1 MHRSHKKIIA
11 SVSLLLV
18 AVLVVTTISISH
30 TNTVSAQPSFQG
42 IQSIVAGNTADAP
55 FSVMELVPSTDMAAF
70 GYLVDGNEPVAG
82 IDAKTGKAVLWQ
94 DAVKQ
99 ISGTD
104 NRVHWMEE
112 KQEALKNICGTDEA
126 LTYKTYEETYAVVE
140 DDEENWTKVSLTT
153 EDSIAKD
160 TTGYSMQDVG
170 DGFGAYVLNE
180 SFALSDAAN
189 GDYDENP
196 DYFVYSNNGY
206 YSLAFAGI
214 AGSKDADSLESL
226 QALVGGNGAYA
237 VKSAS
242 IYTSE
247 DAFDAFRADA
257 ANKKCAIYALPRS
270 DLSASFTY
278 IGLADEV
285 KLPKDIDSGSTTNP
299 DTGDGSGSGS
309 ENGDGSGSE
318 TGDGN
323 GTDTGDGSGTGTDT
337 GNGSGSGTDTDDGSG
352 SGTENGD
359 GSGSGTENGD
369 GNGTD
374 TGNGSG
380 TDAGTGT
387 EAGTGAGTENGSES
401 GTGTDAGTENGSE
414 SGNGTDAGTE
424 NGSDSGTGTEN
435 GSTSGGDNT
444 ASGTEENA
452 TDAQA
457 ADDGES
463 VDAGTG
469 TDIGNGSGTDTGD
482 NSGTDSGNGSGTDTG
497 DNSGTGTDNGNG
509 SGTDSGDNS
518 GTGTDTGNGS
528 GTDTGNGSGTDTGD
542 NSGTGTDNG
551 NGDGS
556 GSGTG
561 DGSGTDTGDGSGSDA
576 GTGTE
581 AGTGEGTENGNG
593 SGNGDNT
600 VTDPLVLDFGN
611 YWYYSVIFEY
621 VPNDNLQVGSYY
633 YSVIPGRTVFNR
645 AQDAQ
650 YSASLNVAKP
660 YVKNEAGTG
669 NFKCTSEPMYRY
681 VGEWNGR
688 YTLALDP
695 AGKLDYGVQIPY
707 YYYKGGFSS
716 NNLFKDQVFN
726 QDGTLDARNMYF
738 DVTTTVPTAFEQ
750 YLEQKGASQID
761 LLFVSGSGSASKTFS
776 TSDDIQK
783 STVESIVKQV
793 YDNAVCLPVIADYS
807 IIASEVDTTGRLSRG
822 AAFGTASDVTN
833 VQRLVALLCA
843 ANFSSLVTDVSTFD
857 LDAVAWESLTFA
869 QDADHHYI
877 NKNIYVIPG
886 NAAGEVP
893 FILADISDTIVSGGS
908 DTAFENDAKN
918 TGFEE
923 LVSYI
928 INENFIRQAESMGTD
943 ASYELFDRKV
953 TKAIAI
959 EYCISYL
966 QKREQTVKHD
976 IHVLDIEPRQTN
988 SDHEG
993 KLQAKITKWFTD
1005 AGYQLDSL
1013 TVTTVSMA
1021 EFIGKIDDLTAYD
1034 MVYFGL
1040 NTDYYNKDGSGLTV
1054 YNDTAMNGLVYSNV
1068 GDITVVNSD
1077 GSTSDQW
1084 QWSYSGMLESDYQH
1098 SFDNTTGL
1106 LNRLYVRTAKSAV
1119 EDWDKKAVLDE
1130 NNRTETFRLS
1140 GNDLTKQKYKE
1151 IVNYIKGGFPV
1162 VFADDFMTGTDVNEV
1177 KIDNC
1182 TYIYELVKDQLA
1194 NENVM
1199 TETTAI
1205 TNTAKLYR
1213 YISLNKPVV
1222 TVTGLT
1228 KTAGKE
1234 YVTLNSSK
1242 VSFNFQ
1248 IENLSAAEGA
1258 SEFDCSLYFDNN
1270 ADGRFSTTEAV
1281 IASDI
1286 TISRNGKRI
1295 KPVNGHYSLQAG
1307 EGITYSLSYHLPDSY
1322 IGIIPWKL
1330 KICQNDNEYRYN
1342 SVNGYFYIKN
1352 TSAKQVVNI
1361 LQINTKNGA
1370 QKPVTLNMQA
1380 EMQKGSSTFKS
1391 LVESLEDFT
1400 LNIKT
1405 ISGDQYTNG
1414 YEQVDG
1420 ISYVYI
1426 DGNRVRLDSFDML
1439 VLGFADMYSLDKGSK
1454 NCYKGLQDYI
1464 DAGKPVLCTHDTTSP
1479 SNNSVAPYWGYD
1491 YNTLIR
1497 NYVGMDRYGILD
1509 NQALKLG
1516 LTLSNAAG
1524 SDAKA
1529 CLEEKAGDGS
1539 TRRYYII
1546 KNADGT
1552 YRYTTNSH
1560 DSGTVTI
1567 RQLFEDAVAAAA
1579 SDGTDIAY
1587 EPRSGKTKIVKQN
1600 QGLTDLSLMYQAY
1613 GSDNSWDRGRNYIN
1627 YTSNSKLAPSVMAT
1641 STAVR
1646 VNEGQITTYPFEIGD
1661 TLSVSST
1668 HYQYYQL
1675 DMNEDADNDGESDI
1689 VVWYTLDGAKENNSL
1704 YTTAEKDVRN
1714 NYYIYT
1720 KGNITY
1726 SGVGHSDVNSE
1737 AELKLYINTMIAA
1750 YSAGLQEPSVSIRQ
1764 SSDEDAP
1771 AVDTIYLS
1779 YDATQ
1784 KVILEEELGH
1794 GGSSLGRQ
1802 KFYFTVN
1809 DRNLIKNMRSKEE
1822 FVDFYIEVTK
1832 EEYDA
1837 NRYTGSYIE
1846 HDGIYLK
1853 KQNWTIYAADGSS
1866 LSTTNNTEGIDN
1878 GWYDASSGKY
1888 HLVSGTTY
1896 CVDLD
1901 INSLIS
1907 AASYNGQQFKGSSRA
1922 IKVYLGAYTRI
1933 NYNNNASPVT
1943 DTDISY
1949 YSFEVRQLEL
1959 VDLD

>member
-112 KQEALKNICGTDEA
+112 KKEALKNICGTDEA

-309 ENGDGSGSE
+309 ETGDGSGSGTGDGSGTETGDGSGSGSE
-318 TGDGN
+318 TGDG
-323 GTDTGDGSGTGTDT
+323 S
-337 GNGSGSGTDTDDGSG
+337 GSGS
-352 SGTENGD
+352 ENGD

-369 GNGTD
+369 GSGTD
-374 TGNGSG
+374 TGDGSG
-380 TDAGTGT
+380 S
-387 EAGTGAGTENGSES
+387 EAGTGAGTESGSGS
-401 GTGTDAGTENGSE
+401 GNGTDAGTENGSE

-424 NGSDSGTGTEN
+424 NGSDSGNGTDAGTENGSDSGTGTEN
-435 GSTSGGDNT
+435 GSASGGDNT

-469 TDIGNGSGTDTGD
+469 TNIGNGSGTDTGD
-482 NSGTDSGNGSGTDTG
+482 NSDTGTDTGNGSGTDSGDNSGTGTDNGNGSGTDTG

-509 SGTDSGDNS
+509 SGTDTGNNS

-528 GTDTGNGSGTDTGD
+528 GTDNGNGSGTDTGD
-542 NSGTGTDNG
+542 NSGT
-551 NGDGS
+551 
-556 GSGTG
+556 
-561 DGSGTDTGDGSGSDA
+561 DT
-576 GTGTE
+576 
-581 AGTGEGTENGNG
+581 GNG

-688 YTLALDP
+688 YTLALDT

-750 YLEQKGASQID
+750 YLEQKGTSQID

-776 TSDDIQK
+776 ASDDIQK

-857 LDAVAWESLTFA
+857 LDAVTWESLTFA

-908 DTAFENDAKN
+908 DTAFETNARN

-943 ASYELFDRKV
+943 ASYELFERKV

-966 QKREQTVKHD
+966 QKREQMVKHD
-976 IHVLDIEPRQTN
+976 IHVLDIEPRQTD

-993 KLQAKITKWFTD
+993 KLQTKITKWFTD

-1013 TVTTVSMA
+1013 TVTTVPMA

-1040 NTDYYNKDGSGLTV
+1040 NTDYYHKDGSGLTV

-1106 LNRLYVRTAKSAV
+1106 LNRLYVRTAWSTVK
-1119 EDWDKKAVLDE
+1119 DGNKKAVLDE
-1130 NNRTETFRLS
+1130 SNRTETFRLS

-1222 TVTGLT
+1222 TVSGLT

-1248 IENLSAAEGA
+1248 IENLSAAEGT

-1270 ADGRFSTTEAV
+1270 ADGRFSATEAV

-1307 EGITYSLSYHLPDSY
+1307 EGISYSLSYHLPDSY

-1342 SVNGYFYIKN
+1342 SVHGYFYIKN

-1426 DGNRVRLDSFDML
+1426 EGNRVRLDSFDML
-1439 VLGFADMYSLDKGSK
+1439 VLGFADMYSLDNGSK

-1497 NYVGMDRYGILD
+1497 NYVGMDRYDILN

-1587 EPRSGKTKIVKQN
+1587 EPRSGKTRIVKQN

>member
-1 MHRSHKKIIA
+1 MTMHRSHKKIIA

-82 IDAKTGKAVLWQ
+82 IDAETGKAVLWQ

-112 KQEALKNICGTDEA
+112 KQEALKNICGTDKA

-160 TTGYSMQDVG
+160 TAGYSMQDVG

-309 ENGDGSGSE
+309 ENGDGSGSG
-318 TGDGN
+318 TGDGS
-323 GTDTGDGSGTGTDT
+323 GTDTGDGSG
-337 GNGSGSGTDTDDGSG
+337 SGSETGDGSG
-352 SGTENGD
+352 SGSENGD

-369 GNGTD
+369 GSGTD
-374 TGNGSG
+374 TGDGSG
-380 TDAGTGT
+380 S
-387 EAGTGAGTENGSES
+387 EAGTGAGTESGSGS
-401 GTGTDAGTENGSE
+401 GNGTDAGTENGSE

-424 NGSDSGTGTEN
+424 NGSDSGNGTDAGTENGSDSGTGTEN
-435 GSTSGGDNT
+435 GSASGGDNT

-469 TDIGNGSGTDTGD
+469 TDNGNGSGTDTGDNSGNGTDNGNGSGTDTGD
-482 NSGTDSGNGSGTDTG
+482 NSGTDT
-497 DNSGTGTDNGNG
+497 
-509 SGTDSGDNS
+509 
-518 GTGTDTGNGS
+518 
-528 GTDTGNGSGTDTGD
+528 
-542 NSGTGTDNG
+542 
-551 NGDGS
+551 
-556 GSGTG
+556 
-561 DGSGTDTGDGSGSDA
+561 
-576 GTGTE
+576 
-581 AGTGEGTENGNG
+581 GNG

-761 LLFVSGSGSASKTFS
+761 LLFVSGSGSASGTFS
-776 TSDDIQK
+776 ASDDIQK

-833 VQRLVALLCA
+833 MQRLVALLCA

-857 LDAVAWESLTFA
+857 LDAVAWDSLTFA

-993 KLQAKITKWFTD
+993 KLQTKITKWFTD

-1013 TVTTVSMA
+1013 TVTTVPMA

-1040 NTDYYNKDGSGLTV
+1040 NTDYYHKDGSGLTV

-1068 GDITVVNSD
+1068 GDITVVNSE

-1106 LNRLYVRTAKSAV
+1106 LNRLYVRTAKSTV
-1119 EDWDKKAVLDE
+1119 PDWNKKAVLDE

-1222 TVTGLT
+1222 TVSGLT

-1234 YVTLNSSK
+1234 YVTLKSSK

-1248 IENLSAAEGA
+1248 IENLSAAEGT

-1270 ADGRFSTTEAV
+1270 ADGRFSATEAV

-1307 EGITYSLSYHLPDSY
+1307 EGISYSLSYHLPDSY

-1342 SVNGYFYIKN
+1342 SVHGYFYIKN

-1426 DGNRVRLDSFDML
+1426 EGNRVRLDSFDML

-1491 YNTLIR
+1491 YNTLLR
-1497 NYVGMDRYGILD
+1497 NYVGMDRYDILN

-1750 YSAGLQEPSVSIRQ
+1750 YSAGLQAPSVSIRQ

-1784 KVILEEELGH
+1784 NVILEEELGH
-1794 GGSSLGRQ
+1794 GGSSLARQ

-1901 INSLIS
+1901 ISSLIS
-1907 AASYNGQQFKGSSRA
+1907 AASYNGQQFKGSTRA

>member
-30 TNTVSAQPSFQG
+30 MNTVSAQPSFQG

-112 KQEALKNICGTDEA
+112 KKEALKNICGTDEA

-257 ANKKCAIYALPRS
+257 ANKKCAIYALPRT

-285 KLPKDIDSGSTTNP
+285 KLPKDMDSGSTTNP
-299 DTGDGSGSGS
+299 DTGDGSGSG
-309 ENGDGSGSE
+309 
-318 TGDGN
+318 TGDGA
-323 GTDTGDGSGTGTDT
+323 GTDTGDGSG
-337 GNGSGSGTDTDDGSG
+337 
-352 SGTENGD
+352 SGTETGD

-374 TGNGSG
+374 TGDGSG

-387 EAGTGAGTENGSES
+387 EAGTGENTENGSES
-401 GTGTDAGTENGSE
+401 GTGTDAGTETGSE
-414 SGNGTDAGTE
+414 
-424 NGSDSGTGTEN
+424 SGTGTEN
-435 GSTSGGDNT
+435 GSASGGDNT

-469 TDIGNGSGTDTGD
+469 TD
-482 NSGTDSGNGSGTDTG
+482 TG

-518 GTGTDTGNGS
+518 GTGTDNGNGSGTDTGNNS
-528 GTDTGNGSGTDTGD
+528 GTDTGNGSGTDSGD
-542 NSGTGTDNG
+542 NSGT
-551 NGDGS
+551 
-556 GSGTG
+556 
-561 DGSGTDTGDGSGSDA
+561 DT
-576 GTGTE
+576 
-581 AGTGEGTENGNG
+581 GNG

-688 YTLALDP
+688 YTLALDT

-750 YLEQKGASQID
+750 YLEQKGTSQID
-761 LLFVSGSGSASKTFS
+761 LFFVSGSGSASGTFS
-776 TSDDIQK
+776 ASDDIQK

-908 DTAFENDAKN
+908 DTAFETNARD

-943 ASYELFDRKV
+943 VSHELFDRKV

-976 IHVLDIEPRQTN
+976 IHVLDIEPRQTD

-993 KLQAKITKWFTD
+993 KLQTKITKWFTD
-1005 AGYQLDSL
+1005 AGYQMDSL

-1106 LNRLYVRTAKSAV
+1106 LNRLYVITAKSTV
-1119 EDWDKKAVLDE
+1119 PDWDKKAVLDE

-1222 TVTGLT
+1222 TVSGLT

-1270 ADGRFSTTEAV
+1270 ADGRFSATEAV

-1307 EGITYSLSYHLPDSY
+1307 EGISYSLSYHLPDSY

-1342 SVNGYFYIKN
+1342 SVHGYFYIKN

-1426 DGNRVRLDSFDML
+1426 EGNRVRLDSFDML
-1439 VLGFADMYSLDKGSK
+1439 VLGFADMYSLDNGSK

-1497 NYVGMDRYGILD
+1497 NYVGMDRYDILN

-1587 EPRSGKTKIVKQN
+1587 EPRSGKTRIVKQN

-1784 KVILEEELGH
+1784 NVILEEELGH

-1907 AASYNGQQFKGSSRA
+1907 AASYNGQQFKGSSRT

>member
-82 IDAKTGKAVLWQ
+82 IDAETGKAVLWQ

-237 VKSAS
+237 VTSAS

-299 DTGDGSGSGS
+299 DTGDESGSGSENGDGNGSGSGDGSGTDTGDGSGSGTETGDGSGSGS
-309 ENGDGSGSE
+309 ENGDG
-318 TGDGN
+318 N
-323 GTDTGDGSGTGTDT
+323 
-337 GNGSGSGTDTDDGSG
+337 
-352 SGTENGD
+352 
-359 GSGSGTENGD
+359 
-369 GNGTD
+369 
-374 TGNGSG
+374 G
-380 TDAGTGT
+380 TDAGTGS

-401 GTGTDAGTENGSE
+401 GNGTENGS
-414 SGNGTDAGTE
+414 A
-424 NGSDSGTGTEN
+424 
-435 GSTSGGDNT
+435 SGGDNT

-452 TDAQA
+452 TNAQA

-469 TDIGNGSGTDTGD
+469 TDTGDNSGTDTGNGSGTDTGD
-482 NSGTDSGNGSGTDTG
+482 NSGTDSGNGSGTDSGDNSGTGTDNGNGSGTDTG

-509 SGTDSGDNS
+509 SGTD
-518 GTGTDTGNGS
+518 T
-528 GTDTGNGSGTDTGD
+528 
-542 NSGTGTDNG
+542 
-551 NGDGS
+551 
-556 GSGTG
+556 
-561 DGSGTDTGDGSGSDA
+561 
-576 GTGTE
+576 
-581 AGTGEGTENGNG
+581 GNG

-750 YLEQKGASQID
+750 YLEQKGTSQID
-761 LLFVSGSGSASKTFS
+761 LLFVSGSGSASGTFS
-776 TSDDIQK
+776 ASDDIQK
-783 STVESIVKQV
+783 STVESIIKQV

-822 AAFGTASDVTN
+822 ATFGTASDVTN

-886 NAAGEVP
+886 NAVGEVP
-893 FILADISDTIVSGGS
+893 FILTDISDTIVSGGS

-988 SDHEG
+988 SDHES
-993 KLQAKITKWFTD
+993 KLQTKITKWFTD

-1013 TVTTVSMA
+1013 TVTTVPMA

-1040 NTDYYNKDGSGLTV
+1040 NTDYYHKDGSGLTV

-1098 SFDNTTGL
+1098 SFDNATGL

-1119 EDWDKKAVLDE
+1119 DDWNKKAVLDE

-1222 TVTGLT
+1222 TVSGLT

-1234 YVTLNSSK
+1234 YVTLKSSK

-1248 IENLSAAEGA
+1248 IENLSAAEGT

-1270 ADGRFSTTEAV
+1270 ADGRFSATEAV

-1307 EGITYSLSYHLPDSY
+1307 EGISYSLSYHLPDSY

-1342 SVNGYFYIKN
+1342 SVHGYFYIKN

-1491 YNTLIR
+1491 YNTLLR
-1497 NYVGMDRYGILD
+1497 NYVGMDRYDILN

-1750 YSAGLQEPSVSIRQ
+1750 YSAGLQAPSVSIRQ

-1784 KVILEEELGH
+1784 NVILEEELGH
-1794 GGSSLGRQ
+1794 GGSSLARQ

-1901 INSLIS
+1901 ISSLIS
-1907 AASYNGQQFKGSSRA
+1907 AASYNGQQFKGSTRA

>member
-30 TNTVSAQPSFQG
+30 TNMVSAQPSFQG

-70 GYLVDGNEPVAG
+70 GYLVDGNEPIAG

-160 TTGYSMQDVG
+160 TAGYKMQDVG

-237 VKSAS
+237 VTSAS

-309 ENGDGSGSE
+309 ENGDGSG
-318 TGDGN
+318 
-323 GTDTGDGSGTGTDT
+323 
-337 GNGSGSGTDTDDGSG
+337 
-352 SGTENGD
+352 
-359 GSGSGTENGD
+359 
-369 GNGTD
+369 
-374 TGNGSG
+374 

-387 EAGTGAGTENGSES
+387 EAGTGAGTENGS
-401 GTGTDAGTENGSE
+401 D

-424 NGSDSGTGTEN
+424 NGSDSGIGTEN
-435 GSTSGGDNT
+435 GSASGGDNT

-452 TDAQA
+452 TDALA

-469 TDIGNGSGTDTGD
+469 TDTGDNSGTDTGNGSGTDNGNGSGTDTGD
-482 NSGTDSGNGSGTDTG
+482 NSGNGTDNGNGSGTDNG

-509 SGTDSGDNS
+509 SGTDTGNNS

-528 GTDTGNGSGTDTGD
+528 GTDNGDNSGNGTDTGNGSGTDT
-542 NSGTGTDNG
+542 
-551 NGDGS
+551 
-556 GSGTG
+556 
-561 DGSGTDTGDGSGSDA
+561 
-576 GTGTE
+576 
-581 AGTGEGTENGNG
+581 
-593 SGNGDNT
+593 GNGDNT

-761 LLFVSGSGSASKTFS
+761 LLFVSGSGSASGTFS

-993 KLQAKITKWFTD
+993 KLQTKITKWFTD

-1013 TVTTVSMA
+1013 TVTTVPMA

-1040 NTDYYNKDGSGLTV
+1040 NTDYYHKDGSGLTV

-1106 LNRLYVRTAKSAV
+1106 LNRLYVRTAKSTV
-1119 EDWDKKAVLDE
+1119 EDWNKKAVLDE

-1222 TVTGLT
+1222 TVSGLT

-1248 IENLSAAEGA
+1248 IENLSAAEGT

-1342 SVNGYFYIKN
+1342 SVHGYFYIKN

-1464 DAGKPVLCTHDTTSP
+1464 DTGKPVLCTHDTTSP
-1479 SNNSVAPYWGYD
+1479 SNNSTATYWGYD
-1491 YNTLIR
+1491 YNTLLR

-1539 TRRYYII
+1539 KRRYYII

-1560 DSGTVTI
+1560 ASGTVTI

-1579 SDGTDIAY
+1579 ADGTDIAY

-1613 GSDNSWDRGRNYIN
+1613 GADNSWDRGRNYIN
-1627 YTSNSKLAPSVMAT
+1627 YTSNSKLTPSVMAT

-1661 TLSVSST
+1661 TLPVSST

-1675 DMNEDADNDGESDI
+1675 DMNEDEDNDGESDI
-1689 VVWYTLDGAKENNSL
+1689 VVWYTLDGTKENNSL
-1704 YTTAEKDVRN
+1704 YTTAAKDVRN

-1750 YSAGLQEPSVSIRQ
+1750 YSAGLQAPSVSIRQ

-1784 KVILEEELGH
+1784 NMILEEELGR
-1794 GGSSLGRQ
+1794 GGSSLARQ

-1853 KQNWTIYAADGSS
+1853 KQNWTIYAADGSP

-1901 INSLIS
+1901 ISSLIS
-1907 AASYNGQQFKGSSRA
+1907 AASYNGQQFKGSTRA
-1922 IKVYLGAYTRI
+1922 IKVYLGAYTKI
-1933 NYNNNASPVT
+1933 TYNNNASTVT

-1949 YSFEVRQLEL
+1949 YGFEVRQLEL

>member
-1 MHRSHKKIIA
+1 
-11 SVSLLLV
+11 
-18 AVLVVTTISISH
+18 
-30 TNTVSAQPSFQG
+30 
-42 IQSIVAGNTADAP
+42 
-55 FSVMELVPSTDMAAF
+55 
-70 GYLVDGNEPVAG
+70 
-82 IDAKTGKAVLWQ
+82 
-94 DAVKQ
+94 
-99 ISGTD
+99 
-104 NRVHWMEE
+104 
-112 KQEALKNICGTDEA
+112 
-126 LTYKTYEETYAVVE
+126 
-140 DDEENWTKVSLTT
+140 
-153 EDSIAKD
+153 
-160 TTGYSMQDVG
+160 
-170 DGFGAYVLNE
+170 
-180 SFALSDAAN
+180 
-189 GDYDENP
+189 
-196 DYFVYSNNGY
+196 
-206 YSLAFAGI
+206 
-214 AGSKDADSLESL
+214 
-226 QALVGGNGAYA
+226 
-237 VKSAS
+237 
-242 IYTSE
+242 
-247 DAFDAFRADA
+247 
-257 ANKKCAIYALPRS
+257 
-270 DLSASFTY
+270 
-278 IGLADEV
+278 
-285 KLPKDIDSGSTTNP
+285 
-299 DTGDGSGSGS
+299 
-309 ENGDGSGSE
+309 
-318 TGDGN
+318 
-323 GTDTGDGSGTGTDT
+323 
-337 GNGSGSGTDTDDGSG
+337 
-352 SGTENGD
+352 
-359 GSGSGTENGD
+359 
-369 GNGTD
+369 
-374 TGNGSG
+374 
-380 TDAGTGT
+380 
-387 EAGTGAGTENGSES
+387 
-401 GTGTDAGTENGSE
+401 
-414 SGNGTDAGTE
+414 
-424 NGSDSGTGTEN
+424 
-435 GSTSGGDNT
+435 
-444 ASGTEENA
+444 
-452 TDAQA
+452 
-457 ADDGES
+457 
-463 VDAGTG
+463 
-469 TDIGNGSGTDTGD
+469 
-482 NSGTDSGNGSGTDTG
+482 
-497 DNSGTGTDNGNG
+497 
-509 SGTDSGDNS
+509 
-518 GTGTDTGNGS
+518 
-528 GTDTGNGSGTDTGD
+528 
-542 NSGTGTDNG
+542 
-551 NGDGS
+551 
-556 GSGTG
+556 
-561 DGSGTDTGDGSGSDA
+561 
-576 GTGTE
+576 
-581 AGTGEGTENGNG
+581 
-593 SGNGDNT
+593 
-600 VTDPLVLDFGN
+600 
-611 YWYYSVIFEY
+611 
-621 VPNDNLQVGSYY
+621 
-633 YSVIPGRTVFNR
+633 
-645 AQDAQ
+645 
-650 YSASLNVAKP
+650 
-660 YVKNEAGTG
+660 
-669 NFKCTSEPMYRY
+669 
-681 VGEWNGR
+681 
-688 YTLALDP
+688 
-695 AGKLDYGVQIPY
+695 
-707 YYYKGGFSS
+707 
-716 NNLFKDQVFN
+716 
-726 QDGTLDARNMYF
+726 MYF

-750 YLEQKGASQID
+750 YLEQKGTSQIN
-761 LLFVSGSGSASKTFS
+761 LLFVSGSGSASGTFS
-776 TSDDIQK
+776 ASDDIQK

-893 FILADISDTIVSGGS
+893 FILADISDTIVSGSS
-908 DTAFENDAKN
+908 DTAFETNARD

-943 ASYELFDRKV
+943 ASYELFERKV

-966 QKREQTVKHD
+966 QKREQMVKHD

-993 KLQAKITKWFTD
+993 KLQTKITKWFTD
-1005 AGYQLDSL
+1005 AGYQMDSL

-1098 SFDNTTGL
+1098 SFDDTTGL
-1106 LNRLYVRTAKSAV
+1106 LNRLYVITAKSTV
-1119 EDWDKKAVLDE
+1119 PDWDKKAVLDE

-1222 TVTGLT
+1222 TVSGLT

-1270 ADGRFSTTEAV
+1270 ADGRFSATEAV

-1307 EGITYSLSYHLPDSY
+1307 EGISYSLSYHLPDSY

-1342 SVNGYFYIKN
+1342 SVHGYFYIKN

-1426 DGNRVRLDSFDML
+1426 EGNRVRLDSFDML
-1439 VLGFADMYSLDKGSK
+1439 VLGFADMYSLDNGSK

-1497 NYVGMDRYGILD
+1497 NYVGMDRYDILN

-1587 EPRSGKTKIVKQN
+1587 EPRSGKTRIVKQN

-1784 KVILEEELGH
+1784 NVILEEELGH
-1794 GGSSLGRQ
+1794 DGSSLGRQ

-1837 NRYTGSYIE
+1837 NRYMGSYIE

>member
-1 MHRSHKKIIA
+1 MTMHRSHKKIIA

-82 IDAKTGKAVLWQ
+82 IDAETGKAVLWQ

-237 VKSAS
+237 VTSAS

-285 KLPKDIDSGSTTNP
+285 KLPKDMDSGSTTNP

-309 ENGDGSGSE
+309 ENGDGS
-318 TGDGN
+318 
-323 GTDTGDGSGTGTDT
+323 
-337 GNGSGSGTDTDDGSG
+337 
-352 SGTENGD
+352 
-359 GSGSGTENGD
+359 
-369 GNGTD
+369 GTD

-401 GTGTDAGTENGSE
+401 GNGTENGS
-414 SGNGTDAGTE
+414 A
-424 NGSDSGTGTEN
+424 
-435 GSTSGGDNT
+435 SGGDNT
-444 ASGTEENA
+444 ASETEENA
-452 TDAQA
+452 TDALA

-469 TDIGNGSGTDTGD
+469 TDNGNGSGTD
-482 NSGTDSGNGSGTDTG
+482 NGNGSGTDTG
-497 DNSGTGTDNGNG
+497 DNSGTGTD
-509 SGTDSGDNS
+509 S
-518 GTGTDTGNGS
+518 GNGS
-528 GTDTGNGSGTDTGD
+528 GTDT
-542 NSGTGTDNG
+542 
-551 NGDGS
+551 
-556 GSGTG
+556 
-561 DGSGTDTGDGSGSDA
+561 
-576 GTGTE
+576 
-581 AGTGEGTENGNG
+581 
-593 SGNGDNT
+593 GNGDNT

-761 LLFVSGSGSASKTFS
+761 LLFVSGSGSASGTFS
-776 TSDDIQK
+776 ASDDIQK

-857 LDAVAWESLTFA
+857 LDAVAWDSLTFA

-886 NAAGEVP
+886 NAVGEVP
-893 FILADISDTIVSGGS
+893 FILTDISDTIVSGGS

-993 KLQAKITKWFTD
+993 KLQTKITKWFTD

-1013 TVTTVSMA
+1013 TVTTVPMA

-1040 NTDYYNKDGSGLTV
+1040 NTDYYHKDGSGLTV

-1098 SFDNTTGL
+1098 SFDNATGL

-1222 TVTGLT
+1222 TVSGLT

-1234 YVTLNSSK
+1234 YVTLKSSK

-1270 ADGRFSTTEAV
+1270 ADGRFSATEAV

-1307 EGITYSLSYHLPDSY
+1307 EGISYSLSYHLPDSY

-1342 SVNGYFYIKN
+1342 SVHGYFYIKN

-1464 DAGKPVLCTHDTTSP
+1464 DTGKPVLCTHDTTSP

-1491 YNTLIR
+1491 YNTLLR

-1539 TRRYYII
+1539 KRRYYII

-1560 DSGTVTI
+1560 ASGTVTI
-1567 RQLFEDAVAAAA
+1567 QQLFEDAVAAAA
-1579 SDGTDIAY
+1579 ADGTDIAY

-1627 YTSNSKLAPSVMAT
+1627 YTSNSKLTPSVMAT

-1675 DMNEDADNDGESDI
+1675 DMNEDEDNDGESDI
-1689 VVWYTLDGAKENNSL
+1689 VVWYTLDGTKENNSL
-1704 YTTAEKDVRN
+1704 YTTAAKDVRN

-1750 YSAGLQEPSVSIRQ
+1750 YSAGLQAPSVSIRQ

-1784 KVILEEELGH
+1784 NMILEEELGR
-1794 GGSSLGRQ
+1794 GGSSLARQ

-1901 INSLIS
+1901 ISSLIS
-1907 AASYNGQQFKGSSRA
+1907 AASYNGQQFKGSTRA

>member
-30 TNTVSAQPSFQG
+30 THTVSAQPSFQG
-42 IQSIVAGNTADAP
+42 IQSIVAGNTVDAP
-55 FSVMELVPSTDMAAF
+55 FSVVELVPSNDMAAF

-82 IDAKTGKAVLWQ
+82 IDAETGKAVLWQ

-104 NRVHWMEE
+104 NRVRWMEE

-153 EDSIAKD
+153 EDSIAAE
-160 TTGYSMQDVG
+160 TTGYRMEDVG
-170 DGFGAYVLNE
+170 DGYGAYVLNE

-206 YSLAFAGI
+206 YSLAFAVI
-214 AGSKDADSLESL
+214 AGSKGADSLESL

-237 VKSAS
+237 VTSAS

-247 DAFDAFRADA
+247 DAFDAFRSDA
-257 ANKKCAIYALPRS
+257 ANKKCAIYAVPRS
-270 DLSASFTY
+270 DLSANFTY
-278 IGLADEV
+278 IGMADEV
-285 KLPKDIDSGSTTNP
+285 KLSKDIDSGSTTDP

-309 ENGDGSGSE
+309 ENGDGSGTDTGNGSGTDTGDGSGTETGDGTGTDAGDGTETGDGTGTDAGNGSE

-323 GTDTGDGSGTGTDT
+323 GTDAGNGTETGDGSSTDAGSGSETGDGSNTDAGSGSETGDGSDTGAGTESGSGTGTGTGTDT
-337 GNGSGSGTDTDDGSG
+337 GSESGGDAASGTD
-352 SGTENGD
+352 
-359 GSGSGTENGD
+359 
-369 GNGTD
+369 
-374 TGNGSG
+374 
-380 TDAGTGT
+380 
-387 EAGTGAGTENGSES
+387 
-401 GTGTDAGTENGSE
+401 
-414 SGNGTDAGTE
+414 
-424 NGSDSGTGTEN
+424 
-435 GSTSGGDNT
+435 
-444 ASGTEENA
+444 ENA
-452 TDAQA
+452 TDTQA

-463 VDAGTG
+463 VDNSGSTDAGTDNGDGNGADAGNNSGAG
-469 TDIGNGSGTDTGD
+469 TDAGTDNGSNSGNGTDSGDNSGDGTDSGNGSGTDAGDNSGDGTDNGNGSGTDTGD
-482 NSGTDSGNGSGTDTG
+482 NSGDGTDSGNGSGTDAG
-497 DNSGTGTDNGNG
+497 DNSGDGTDSGNGSGTDIGDNSGTDNGNG
-509 SGTDSGDNS
+509 YD
-518 GTGTDTGNGS
+518 
-528 GTDTGNGSGTDTGD
+528 
-542 NSGTGTDNG
+542 
-551 NGDGS
+551 
-556 GSGTG
+556 
-561 DGSGTDTGDGSGSDA
+561 
-576 GTGTE
+576 
-581 AGTGEGTENGNG
+581 
-593 SGNGDNT
+593 NGDNT

-621 VPNDNLQVGSYY
+621 VPNDNLQVGNYY
-633 YSVIPGRTVFNR
+633 YSVIPSKTVFNR

-650 YSASLNVAKP
+650 YSASLNVAHP
-660 YVKNEAGTG
+660 YVRNEAGTG
-669 NFKCTSEPMYRY
+669 NFKCTSDPMYRY

-688 YTLALDP
+688 YTLVSDP
-695 AGKLDYGVQIPY
+695 SGKLDYEVQIPY

-761 LLFVSGSGSASKTFS
+761 LLFISGSGSVSGKFS
-776 TSDDIQK
+776 ASDDIQK

-793 YDNAVCLPVIADYS
+793 YDNAVCMPVIADYS
-807 IIASEVDTTGRLSRG
+807 IIASEVDAAGGLSRG

-857 LDAVAWESLTFA
+857 LDAVAWESLTFS

-893 FILADISDTIVSGGS
+893 FILADISDTIVSGDS
-908 DTAFENDAKN
+908 DTAFENNAKD

-988 SDHEG
+988 SDYEG
-993 KLQAKITKWFTD
+993 KLQTKITKWFTD

-1013 TVTTVSMA
+1013 TVTTVPMA
-1021 EFIGKIDDLTAYD
+1021 EFIGKIDDLASYD
-1034 MVYFGL
+1034 MIYFGL
-1040 NTDYYNKDGSGLTV
+1040 NTDYYNMSGGLTA
-1054 YNDTAMNGLVYSNV
+1054 YNDTAMNGLIYSNV
-1068 GDITVVNSD
+1068 GDITVVNSK
-1077 GSTSDQW
+1077 GSIGAQYP
-1084 QWSYSGMLESDYQH
+1084 WSYSGMLESDYQH
-1098 SFDNTTGL
+1098 SFNNSTGL
-1106 LNRLYVRTAKSAV
+1106 LKRLNVITAESTV
-1119 EDWDKKAVLDE
+1119 GSNKKAIL
-1130 NNRTETFRLS
+1130 NASNRTETFRLS
-1140 GNDLTKQKYKE
+1140 GNDLTKQKYNE
-1151 IVNYIKGGFPV
+1151 IIDYIKGGFPV
-1162 VFADDFMTGTDVNEV
+1162 VFADDFMNGTDVNEV

-1182 TYIYELVKDQLA
+1182 TYIYELVKDQIA

-1222 TVTGLT
+1222 TVSGLT
-1228 KTAGKE
+1228 KTTGKE

-1248 IENLSAAEGA
+1248 IENLSAADGEA
-1258 SEFDCSLYFDNN
+1258 DFDCMLYFDSN
-1270 ADGRFSTTEAV
+1270 ADGRFSTSEAV

-1286 TISRNGKRI
+1286 TISKNGKRI
-1295 KPVNGHYSLQAG
+1295 KPVDGHYSLQAG
-1307 EGITYSLSYHLPDSY
+1307 EDITYSLSYHLPDSY
-1322 IGIIPWKL
+1322 VGIIPWKL
-1330 KICQNDNEYRYN
+1330 KISQNDNEYRYN
-1342 SVNGYFYIKN
+1342 SVSGYFYIKN
-1352 TSAKQVVNI
+1352 TAGKQVVNI
-1361 LQINTKNGA
+1361 LQINTANDSSSN
-1370 QKPVTLNMQA
+1370 LNMQK
-1380 EMQKGSSTFKS
+1380 EMEKSSSTFKKLVNS
-1391 LVESLEDFT
+1391 LDDFT

-1405 ISGDQYTNG
+1405 ISGSEYTNG
-1414 YEQVDG
+1414 YTEIGGVA
-1420 ISYVYI
+1420 YVTV
-1426 DGNRVRLDSFDML
+1426 GGSQVRLDSFDML
-1439 VLGFADMYSLDKGSK
+1439 VLGFADLYELKDGTN
-1454 NCYKGLQDYI
+1454 NCFKGLQEYI
-1464 DAGKPVLCTHDTTSP
+1464 DAGKPVLCTHDTTST
-1479 SNNSVAPYWGYD
+1479 SNDSTATYWGYD
-1491 YNTLIR
+1491 YNTLLR
-1497 NYVGMDRYGILD
+1497 NYVGMDRYGILS

-1516 LTLSNAAG
+1516 LTLSG
-1524 SDAKA
+1524 SDTSKA
-1529 CLEEKAGDGS
+1529 CLTEKNNG
-1539 TRRYYII
+1539 TKRYYII

-1552 YRYTTNSH
+1552 YRYTTNQNA
-1560 DSGTVTI
+1560 SGTVTI
-1567 RQLFEDAVAAAA
+1567 KQLFEDAVASAEA
-1579 SDGTDIAY
+1579 SGTDIAY

-1600 QGLTDLSLMYQAY
+1600 QGMTDLSLMFQIY
-1613 GSDNSWDRGRNYIN
+1613 GMTGETYRAADYVNYA
-1627 YTSNSKLAPSVMAT
+1627 SNSKIKDSWQT
-1641 STAVR
+1641 TTTAVR
-1646 VNEGQITTYPFEIGD
+1646 VNEGQITTYPFAISD
-1661 TLSVSST
+1661 TLKISST

-1675 DMNEDADNDGESDI
+1675 DMNEDEDNDGESDI
-1689 VVWYTLDGAKENNSL
+1689 VVWYTLSGSDQHNSI

-1726 SGVGHSDVNSE
+1726 SGVGHSSVTSE
-1737 AELKLYINTMIAA
+1737 DELKLYINTMIAA
-1750 YSAGLQEPSVSIRQ
+1750 YSAGLHAPSVSIRQ

-1784 KVILEEELGH
+1784 NAILEEELGRDY
-1794 GGSSLGRQ
+1794 SNPIRQ

-1809 DRNLIKNMRSKEE
+1809 DSNLIKNMRSKEE

-1832 EEYDA
+1832 AEYDA
-1837 NRYTGSYIE
+1837 NKSWGPYIE

-1853 KQNWTIYAADGSS
+1853 KQNWTIYRADGSA
-1866 LSTTNNTEGIDN
+1866 LSTTNNEDGIQN
-1878 GWYDASSGKY
+1878 GWYDWSTGKY

-1896 CVDLD
+1896 CVELD
-1901 INSLIS
+1901 MSSLIS
-1907 AASYNGQQFKGSSRA
+1907 AASYNGQQFKGSTRA
-1922 IKVYLGAYTRI
+1922 IKVYLGAYTKI
-1933 NYNNNASPVT
+1933 TYNNYASTVT

-1949 YSFEVRQLEL
+1949 YGFEVRQLEL

>member
-1 MHRSHKKIIA
+1 MTMHRSHKKIIA

-42 IQSIVAGNTADAP
+42 IQSIVAGNTVDAP

-82 IDAKTGKAVLWQ
+82 IDAETGKAVLWQ

-160 TTGYSMQDVG
+160 TAGYSMQDVG

-237 VKSAS
+237 VTSAS

-270 DLSASFTY
+270 DLSANFTY

-285 KLPKDIDSGSTTNP
+285 KLPKDMDSGSTTNP
-299 DTGDGSGSGS
+299 GTGDGSGSGS
-309 ENGDGSGSE
+309 ENGDGSGSG
-318 TGDGN
+318 TGDGS
-323 GTDTGDGSGTGTDT
+323 GTDTGDGSG
-337 GNGSGSGTDTDDGSG
+337 SGTETGDGSG

-359 GSGSGTENGD
+359 GSG
-369 GNGTD
+369 TD
-374 TGNGSG
+374 TGDGSG

-401 GTGTDAGTENGSE
+401 GTGT
-414 SGNGTDAGTE
+414 E

-435 GSTSGGDNT
+435 GSASGGDNT

-452 TDAQA
+452 TDALA

-469 TDIGNGSGTDTGD
+469 TDTGD
-482 NSGTDSGNGSGTDTG
+482 NSGTDTGNGSGTDNGNGSGTDSGDNSGNGTDTGNGSGTDTG

-509 SGTDSGDNS
+509 SGTD
-518 GTGTDTGNGS
+518 TGENS
-528 GTDTGNGSGTDTGD
+528 GTDT
-542 NSGTGTDNG
+542 
-551 NGDGS
+551 
-556 GSGTG
+556 
-561 DGSGTDTGDGSGSDA
+561 
-576 GTGTE
+576 
-581 AGTGEGTENGNG
+581 GNG

-750 YLEQKGASQID
+750 YLEQKGTSQID
-761 LLFVSGSGSASKTFS
+761 LLFVSGSGSASGTFS
-776 TSDDIQK
+776 ASDDIQK
-783 STVESIVKQV
+783 STVESIIKQV

-886 NAAGEVP
+886 NAVGEVP
-893 FILADISDTIVSGGS
+893 FILTDISDTIVSGGS

-993 KLQAKITKWFTD
+993 KLQTKITKWFTD

-1013 TVTTVSMA
+1013 TVTTVPMA

-1040 NTDYYNKDGSGLTV
+1040 NTDYYHKDGSGLTV

-1098 SFDNTTGL
+1098 SFDNATGL

-1222 TVTGLT
+1222 TVSGLT

-1234 YVTLNSSK
+1234 YVTLKSSK

-1248 IENLSAAEGA
+1248 IENLSAAEGT
-1258 SEFDCSLYFDNN
+1258 SEFDCGLYFDNN
-1270 ADGRFSTTEAV
+1270 ADGRFSATEAV

-1464 DAGKPVLCTHDTTSP
+1464 DTGKPVLCTHDTTSP

-1491 YNTLIR
+1491 YNTLLR

-1539 TRRYYII
+1539 KRRYYII

-1560 DSGTVTI
+1560 ASGTVTI

-1579 SDGTDIAY
+1579 ADGTDIAY

-1627 YTSNSKLAPSVMAT
+1627 YTSNSKLTPSVMAT

-1661 TLSVSST
+1661 TLPVSST

-1675 DMNEDADNDGESDI
+1675 DMNEDEDNDGESDI
-1689 VVWYTLDGAKENNSL
+1689 VVWYTLDGTKENNSL

-1750 YSAGLQEPSVSIRQ
+1750 YSAGLQAPSVSIRQ

-1784 KVILEEELGH
+1784 NMILEEELGR
-1794 GGSSLGRQ
+1794 GGSSLARQ

-1837 NRYTGSYIE
+1837 NRYTGPYIE

-1901 INSLIS
+1901 ISSLIS
-1907 AASYNGQQFKGSSRA
+1907 AASYNGQQFKGSTRA
-1922 IKVYLGAYTRI
+1922 IKVYLGAYTKI
-1933 NYNNNASPVT
+1933 TYNNNASRVT
-1943 DTDISY
+1943 NTDISY
-1949 YSFEVRQLEL
+1949 YGFEVRQLEL

>member
-112 KQEALKNICGTDEA
+112 KQEVLKNICGTDEA

-237 VKSAS
+237 VTSAS

-309 ENGDGSGSE
+309 ENGDGSGSG
-318 TGDGN
+318 TGDGS
-323 GTDTGDGSGTGTDT
+323 GTDTGDGSG
-337 GNGSGSGTDTDDGSG
+337 SGSETGDGSG
-352 SGTENGD
+352 SGSENGD

-369 GNGTD
+369 GSGTD
-374 TGNGSG
+374 TGDGSG
-380 TDAGTGT
+380 S
-387 EAGTGAGTENGSES
+387 EAGTGAGTESGS
-401 GTGTDAGTENGSE
+401 G

-424 NGSDSGTGTEN
+424 NGSDSGNGTGEGTENGSDSGNGTDAGAENGSDSGTGTEN
-435 GSTSGGDNT
+435 GSASGGDNT

-452 TDAQA
+452 TNAQA

-469 TDIGNGSGTDTGD
+469 TDN
-482 NSGTDSGNGSGTDTG
+482 GNGSGTDTG

-509 SGTDSGDNS
+509 SGTD
-518 GTGTDTGNGS
+518 T
-528 GTDTGNGSGTDTGD
+528 
-542 NSGTGTDNG
+542 
-551 NGDGS
+551 
-556 GSGTG
+556 
-561 DGSGTDTGDGSGSDA
+561 
-576 GTGTE
+576 
-581 AGTGEGTENGNG
+581 GNG

-750 YLEQKGASQID
+750 YLEQKGTSQID
-761 LLFVSGSGSASKTFS
+761 LLFVSGSGSASGTFS
-776 TSDDIQK
+776 ASDDIQK

-822 AAFGTASDVTN
+822 ATFGTASDVTN

-843 ANFSSLVTDVSTFD
+843 ANFSSLVTDASTFD

-886 NAAGEVP
+886 NAVGEVP
-893 FILADISDTIVSGGS
+893 FILTDISDTIVSGGS

-988 SDHEG
+988 SDHES
-993 KLQAKITKWFTD
+993 KLQTKITKWFTD

-1013 TVTTVSMA
+1013 TVTTVPMA

-1040 NTDYYNKDGSGLTV
+1040 NTDYYHKDGSGLTV

-1098 SFDNTTGL
+1098 SFDNATGL

-1119 EDWDKKAVLDE
+1119 DDWNKKAVLDE

-1222 TVTGLT
+1222 TVSGLT

-1234 YVTLNSSK
+1234 YVTLKSSK

-1248 IENLSAAEGA
+1248 IENLSAAEGT

-1270 ADGRFSTTEAV
+1270 ADGRFSATEAV

-1307 EGITYSLSYHLPDSY
+1307 EGISYSLSYHLPDSY

-1464 DAGKPVLCTHDTTSP
+1464 DTGKPVLCTHDTTSP

-1491 YNTLIR
+1491 YNTLLR

-1539 TRRYYII
+1539 KRRYYII

-1560 DSGTVTI
+1560 ASGTVTI
-1567 RQLFEDAVAAAA
+1567 RQLFEDAVAAATA
-1579 SDGTDIAY
+1579 DGTDIAY

-1627 YTSNSKLAPSVMAT
+1627 YTSNSKLTPSVMAT

-1675 DMNEDADNDGESDI
+1675 DMNEDEDNDGESDI
-1689 VVWYTLDGAKENNSL
+1689 VVWYTLDGTKENNSL
-1704 YTTAEKDVRN
+1704 YTTAAKDVRN

-1750 YSAGLQEPSVSIRQ
+1750 YSAGLQAPSVSIRQ

-1784 KVILEEELGH
+1784 NVILEEELGR
-1794 GGSSLGRQ
+1794 GGSSLARQ

-1901 INSLIS
+1901 ISSLIS
-1907 AASYNGQQFKGSSRA
+1907 AASYNGQQFKGSTRA

>member
-1 MHRSHKKIIA
+1 MTMHRSHKKIIA

-82 IDAKTGKAVLWQ
+82 IDAETGKAVLWQ

-237 VKSAS
+237 VTSAS

-299 DTGDGSGSGS
+299 DTGDESGSGSENGDGNGSGSGDGSGTDTGDGSGSGTETGDGSGSGS
-309 ENGDGSGSE
+309 ENGDG
-318 TGDGN
+318 N
-323 GTDTGDGSGTGTDT
+323 
-337 GNGSGSGTDTDDGSG
+337 
-352 SGTENGD
+352 
-359 GSGSGTENGD
+359 
-369 GNGTD
+369 
-374 TGNGSG
+374 G
-380 TDAGTGT
+380 TDAGTGS

-401 GTGTDAGTENGSE
+401 GNGTENGS
-414 SGNGTDAGTE
+414 A
-424 NGSDSGTGTEN
+424 
-435 GSTSGGDNT
+435 SGGDNT

-452 TDAQA
+452 TNAQA

-469 TDIGNGSGTDTGD
+469 TDTGDNSGTDTGNGSGTDTGD
-482 NSGTDSGNGSGTDTG
+482 NSGTDSGNGSGTDSGDNSGTGTDNGNGSGTDTG

-509 SGTDSGDNS
+509 SGTD
-518 GTGTDTGNGS
+518 T
-528 GTDTGNGSGTDTGD
+528 
-542 NSGTGTDNG
+542 
-551 NGDGS
+551 
-556 GSGTG
+556 
-561 DGSGTDTGDGSGSDA
+561 
-576 GTGTE
+576 
-581 AGTGEGTENGNG
+581 GNG

-750 YLEQKGASQID
+750 YLEQKGTSQID
-761 LLFVSGSGSASKTFS
+761 LLFVSGSGSASGTFS
-776 TSDDIQK
+776 ASDDIQK
-783 STVESIVKQV
+783 STVESIIKQV

-822 AAFGTASDVTN
+822 ATFGTASDVTN

-886 NAAGEVP
+886 NAVGEVP
-893 FILADISDTIVSGGS
+893 FILTDISDTIVSGGS

-988 SDHEG
+988 SDHES
-993 KLQAKITKWFTD
+993 KLQTKITKWFTD

-1013 TVTTVSMA
+1013 TVTTVPMA

-1040 NTDYYNKDGSGLTV
+1040 NTDYYHKDGSGLTV

-1098 SFDNTTGL
+1098 SFDNATGL

-1119 EDWDKKAVLDE
+1119 DDWNKKAVLDE

-1222 TVTGLT
+1222 TVSGLT

-1234 YVTLNSSK
+1234 YVTLKSSK

-1248 IENLSAAEGA
+1248 IENLSAAEGT

-1270 ADGRFSTTEAV
+1270 ADGRFSATEAV

-1307 EGITYSLSYHLPDSY
+1307 EGISYSLSYHLPDSY

-1342 SVNGYFYIKN
+1342 SVHGYFYIKN

-1491 YNTLIR
+1491 YNTLLR
-1497 NYVGMDRYGILD
+1497 NYVGMDRYDILN

-1750 YSAGLQEPSVSIRQ
+1750 YSAGLQAPSVSIRQ

-1784 KVILEEELGH
+1784 NVILEEELGH
-1794 GGSSLGRQ
+1794 GGSSLARQ

-1901 INSLIS
+1901 ISSLIS
-1907 AASYNGQQFKGSSRA
+1907 AASYNGQQFKGSTRA

>member
-82 IDAKTGKAVLWQ
+82 IDAETGKAVLWQ

-112 KQEALKNICGTDEA
+112 KQEALKNICGTDKA

-160 TTGYSMQDVG
+160 TAGYSMQDVG

-309 ENGDGSGSE
+309 ENGDGSGSG
-318 TGDGN
+318 TGDGS
-323 GTDTGDGSGTGTDT
+323 GTDTGDGSG
-337 GNGSGSGTDTDDGSG
+337 SGSETGDGSG
-352 SGTENGD
+352 SGSENGD

-369 GNGTD
+369 GSGTD
-374 TGNGSG
+374 TGDGSG
-380 TDAGTGT
+380 S
-387 EAGTGAGTENGSES
+387 EAGTGAGTESGSGS
-401 GTGTDAGTENGSE
+401 GNGTDAGTENGSE

-424 NGSDSGTGTEN
+424 NGSDSGNGTDAGTENGSDSGTGTEN
-435 GSTSGGDNT
+435 GSASGGDNT

-469 TDIGNGSGTDTGD
+469 TDNGNGSGTDTGDNSGNGTDNGNGSGTDTGD
-482 NSGTDSGNGSGTDTG
+482 NSGTDT
-497 DNSGTGTDNGNG
+497 
-509 SGTDSGDNS
+509 
-518 GTGTDTGNGS
+518 
-528 GTDTGNGSGTDTGD
+528 
-542 NSGTGTDNG
+542 
-551 NGDGS
+551 
-556 GSGTG
+556 
-561 DGSGTDTGDGSGSDA
+561 
-576 GTGTE
+576 
-581 AGTGEGTENGNG
+581 GNG

-761 LLFVSGSGSASKTFS
+761 LLFVSGSGSASGTFS
-776 TSDDIQK
+776 ASDDIQK

-833 VQRLVALLCA
+833 MQRLVALLCA

-857 LDAVAWESLTFA
+857 LDAVAWDSLTFA

-993 KLQAKITKWFTD
+993 KLQTKITKWFTD

-1013 TVTTVSMA
+1013 TVTTVPMA

-1040 NTDYYNKDGSGLTV
+1040 NTDYYHKDGSGLTV

-1068 GDITVVNSD
+1068 GDITVVNSE

-1106 LNRLYVRTAKSAV
+1106 LNRLYVRTAKSTV
-1119 EDWDKKAVLDE
+1119 PDWNKKAVLDE

-1222 TVTGLT
+1222 TVSGLT

-1234 YVTLNSSK
+1234 YVTLKSSK

-1248 IENLSAAEGA
+1248 IENLSAAEGT

-1270 ADGRFSTTEAV
+1270 ADGRFSATEAV

-1307 EGITYSLSYHLPDSY
+1307 EGISYSLSYHLPDSY

-1342 SVNGYFYIKN
+1342 SVHGYFYIKN

-1426 DGNRVRLDSFDML
+1426 EGNRVRLDSFDML

-1491 YNTLIR
+1491 YNTLLR
-1497 NYVGMDRYGILD
+1497 NYVGMDRYDILN

-1750 YSAGLQEPSVSIRQ
+1750 YSAGLQAPSVSIRQ

-1784 KVILEEELGH
+1784 NVILEEELGH
-1794 GGSSLGRQ
+1794 GGSSLARQ

-1901 INSLIS
+1901 ISSLIS
-1907 AASYNGQQFKGSSRA
+1907 AASYNGQQFKGSTRA